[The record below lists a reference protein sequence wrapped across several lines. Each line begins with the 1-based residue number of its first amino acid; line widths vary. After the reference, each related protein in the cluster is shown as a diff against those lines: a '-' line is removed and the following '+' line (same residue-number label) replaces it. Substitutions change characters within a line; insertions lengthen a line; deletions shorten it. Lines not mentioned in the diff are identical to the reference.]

1 MTDTATPAPAP
12 QDAFR
17 RIVRNAASILL
28 GDAAGEVFAG
38 YAILLA
44 ATSLG
49 PAGFGR
55 LSEAQAFMDPFDAL
69 AGLGL
74 GSVAITVAAQRGA
87 CDGKLRGTVWGIRT
101 VSAVVAGAIGL
112 AAAFATGR
120 GGLWQ
125 LLVLIAIGMLFN
137 PLSMVSLLPFQFNQT
152 IHRRIALPALVGI
165 VRLGAAY
172 GAVWLLNQ
180 PLGFQAAG
188 LAAGVVAAL
197 LNAWWSRRIYPERLQ
212 LDGELAR
219 ALLRLGWPA
228 AALEFIVAIYTRA
241 SYFFLHDAGP
251 VVQGEYAAADRLMK
265 PLLAIAGA
273 LVASSLPTV
282 AGMAARRDFV
292 RLRDTYR
299 RSVLRVSLGCLALCS
314 VAWVLAAW
322 LLNRFAPEYRQAIWP
337 FRVLSVGTVFM
348 FLNMLS
354 STYILALGRFRT
366 IMNVAACNLIVYLVL
381 AKVLI
386 PHYGAIGAA
395 LSTSLMEAVNT
406 IIQLWVVSRLLEHAS
421 RSPRPSVD
429 SQ

>member
-1 MTDTATPAPAP
+1 MTESAAP
-12 QDAFR
+12 QQDSLR
-17 RIVRNAASILL
+17 RILRNAASILL

-55 LSEAQAFMDPFDAL
+55 LAEAQAFMDPFDAL

-74 GSVAITVAAQRGA
+74 GNVAITIAAQRGA
-87 CDGKLRGTVWGIRT
+87 CDGQLRGTVWGIRS
-101 VSAVVAGAIGL
+101 VSALVAASIGL
-112 AAAFATGR
+112 SIAFLTGR

-125 LLVLIAIGMLFN
+125 LLVLIAIGMLVT
-137 PLSMVSLLPFQFNQT
+137 PLSVVSLLPFQFNQT
-152 IHRRIALPALVGI
+152 IHRRIALPTLVGA
-165 VRLGAAY
+165 VRLGTAY
-172 GAVWLLNQ
+172 LALWFLNQ
-180 PLGFQAAG
+180 PIGFQAAG

-197 LNAWWSRRIYPERLQ
+197 LNAFWARRIYPEPLK
-212 LDGELAR
+212 LDWELAR
-219 ALLRLGWPA
+219 QLLRLGWPA
-228 AALEFIVAIYTRA
+228 AALEFIVAIYSRA

-265 PLLAIAGA
+265 PLMAIAGA
-273 LVASSLPTV
+273 LVASSLPTL
-282 AGMAARRDFV
+282 AGMAARRDFAK
-292 RLRDTYR
+292 LRESYG
-299 RSVLRVSLGCLALCS
+299 RSVLRVSLGCVALCA

-337 FRVLSVGTVFM
+337 FRVLSVGTLFM

-354 STYILALGRFRT
+354 SIYILALGRFRT
-366 IMNVAACNLIVYLVL
+366 IMNVAACNLIVYLIL

-395 LSTSLMEAVNT
+395 LSTSVMEAVNT
-406 IIQLWVVSRLLEHAS
+406 VIQLWIVSRLLKHAS
-421 RSPRPSVD
+421 NTPTAAA
-429 SQ
+429 